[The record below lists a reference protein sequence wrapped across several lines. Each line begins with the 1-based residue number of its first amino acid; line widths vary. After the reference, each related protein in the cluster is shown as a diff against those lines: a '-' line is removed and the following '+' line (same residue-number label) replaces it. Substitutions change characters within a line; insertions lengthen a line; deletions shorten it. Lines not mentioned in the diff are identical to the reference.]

1 MNIEIYYMTRN
12 DNYTNLLG
20 IICSVFDAYSAVF
33 FMPDGRA
40 NSVGV
45 AASFSLGKK
54 IDTDCHIS
62 NEQGLV
68 GYILSNKK
76 PLLVQK
82 IDQAP
87 SRLGYYRQN
96 EDAPIKAFMGCP
108 VRGGGVLCIDSTRQ
122 YSFSDKDQK
131 ILYLFTE
138 LLADIYTADV
148 NRSID
153 DALQSY
159 FTSLS
164 LLHELRFRYTQWSL
178 CLRQYL
184 KLLSSVTGF
193 DNCLFIS
200 ADATRNGYVVDDE
213 SSPLML
219 REQKGSPLF
228 PMDAGLVGWVFS
240 HGTAV
245 FADGLDHSPLTAVFG
260 RGPNLP
266 EFPAVICM
274 PIIVHRATRG
284 VLCFTANTARP
295 ISQNMRSFVAMAVD
309 IIALHLEGLYLR
321 ARLRSLMQ

>member
-1 MNIEIYYMTRN
+1 MMRNNIFS
-12 DNYTNLLG
+12 NLLG

-33 FMPDGRA
+33 FMPDGREDG
-40 NSVGV
+40 VGV
-45 AASFSLGKK
+45 ASFFSLGKK
-54 IDTDCHIS
+54 IDTECHIS

-82 IDQAP
+82 IDQSP
-87 SRLGYYRQN
+87 SRLGYYRHN

-138 LLADIYTADV
+138 LLADFYVADT
-148 NRSID
+148 NRNVD

-184 KLLSSVTGF
+184 KLLCSVTGF
-193 DNCLFIS
+193 DNCIFIS
-200 ADATRNGYVVDDE
+200 ADATRNGYVVDEE

-219 REQKGSPLF
+219 KEQKGSPLF
-228 PMDAGLVGWVFS
+228 PMDAGLVGWVFNN
-240 HGTAV
+240 GTAV
-245 FADGLDHSPLTAVFG
+245 FADGLDNSPLTAVFG
-260 RGPNLP
+260 RSPDLP

-284 VLCFTANTARP
+284 VLCFTAQTARP

-309 IIALHLEGLYLR
+309 IIALHLESLYLR
-321 ARLRSLMQ
+321 ARLRAMTQ